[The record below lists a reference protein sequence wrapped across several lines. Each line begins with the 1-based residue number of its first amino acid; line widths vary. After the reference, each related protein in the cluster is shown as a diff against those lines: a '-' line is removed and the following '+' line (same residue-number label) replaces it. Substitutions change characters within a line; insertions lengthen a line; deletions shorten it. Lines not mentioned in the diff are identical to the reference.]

1 MRLILLLLLS
11 FSSFVF
17 AQTPAVV
24 QQDLMNFEPGELIVK
39 LKDDVDAGVYYEAN
53 GKAMSNFNIGELLG
67 IEEKVASSKVMF
79 HQNSIESSIQNQKR
93 LAAQYAA
100 QAAANPNNGY
110 QPEPPRSMKNVFV
123 ITTTNEQENIPMLVE
138 ELNNNPN
145 VDYAEPNYIYGIDDF
160 EVGEIITAEQASK
173 MTSSNSS
180 STTEVNDPLY
190 SSQSNITATNI
201 DDVWDQ
207 YTTGDGSQVIAILDT
222 GVDYTHPDLE
232 ANIWIN
238 EAELNGVEGY
248 DDDGNGYIDDI
259 RGWDFINIDN
269 APLDDNMHGTHVA
282 GIAGAVGNNGIGIAG
297 AAWDVKLMP
306 IKVFQSTGQ
315 GNSVTISEGIEY
327 AYYNGATVINMSFSS
342 ANESL
347 TMRLALENAYATAIL
362 VAASGNY
369 GIEIGPGLNPPRF
382 PFFPAAYSFVLGI
395 EANAPWSNY
404 DFHPYF
410 TVYPFL
416 YNYEITAPGSSITS
430 TIPGGGYT
438 SLNGTSMAAPLVSGA
453 LALYKEIKPD
463 DSKELMFGNLINTGH
478 EPYVDFL
485 AAVQAEPEPKLAI
498 ITYSTEDDLSQQ
510 NDNGYLEPGETIEIL
525 PLIKNYWGPTDD
537 VRVGIEFAEFE
548 DQTKATII
556 QDEIQIGS
564 ISAYSTLQDLNETL
578 KISISQDVAN
588 KVQIKFILTAWS
600 GPDQQNMSNP
610 LEITVEITNAIIF
623 EDYITEDFTLTND
636 KEWIFQNSMVI
647 TNGATLTIDPG
658 TIVRMSSQAKII
670 VCPTCSIFSN
680 GTADEPVKITGVSG
694 PGVSE
699 SYVYWG
705 GVVIEDDNDTRGEI
719 TLDDLNNDGV
729 EELVAEYGD
738 NSEILSSTDEMPN
751 SIAFQRAK
759 FFFTEFEYVMGVGI
773 GDYMYYGTALYQNCI
788 FSYNA
793 TDSYGGIFYGGD
805 GSIFIDKSLIT
816 RSGFYGLT
824 ALACFDRAFNCGV
837 IYRNT
842 NWIYNTHALP
852 FTFYNPGYEPLHIDF
867 SYLDENY
874 NSPLYHGQI
883 ETIVTN
889 NFTSPGNPGTYP
901 SLFLQ
906 MYGGTG
912 EETGVYPFP
921 NQFWFGTTSEQVL
934 RTMFYDYSNPR
945 PDNLSVGLIDYST
958 ANYIPYEDNHAVVWK
973 VEVNGYDAQDE
984 YELLDPLGVGTHEF
998 KVYFNREMDTSV
1010 DPQVSFGVV
1019 QPYNQNILNDG
1030 SWSED
1035 GKIYTVNHEINIGAA
1050 DGINRIRVQDAQDL
1064 DYFKIPIEDKRFNFL
1079 LQSAG
1084 SASTGF
1090 FAAGGLGKIDLEWV
1104 APSADE
1110 LDDVLGY
1117 NMYRYQIDE
1126 DGNESEPEQL
1136 NETLIIEDT
1145 DESTTGVY
1153 FTDYDVVEGQTY
1165 FYKYKILRTSFEE
1178 TDYSNTVSSAPLTST
1193 LGDSNGD
1200 FAVNVLDLVH
1210 DVDYILGNNPEP
1222 FIFVAGDVNAD
1233 NTINVLD
1240 IVGTVDIILN
1250 GDDGDSSSGS
1260 LDINFYPSEPIGY
1273 ADFSWEGNDLYVESM
1288 HSIGGLQLAFD
1299 ADFEYVLHDLPG
1311 VERLDYTQ
1319 DESKV
1324 LMLYSFNNTAIASTR
1339 TKLLTRLDSTKE
1351 IDIDLAVAGTTTG
1364 AKLTPRFK
1372 GGELDGIDS
1381 PFQSNSLEFLKLFPN
1396 PSNGDI
1402 TLEYYLP
1409 KNMDGAVAKVYDMVG
1424 RLVWVQDIDR
1434 EEGMQQTDLN
1444 LNSLQKGNYVVIISA
1459 GNNIGKQ
1466 LINHKLLILK

>member
-1 MRLILLLLLS
+1 MRLLLLLLT
-11 FSSFVF
+11 FSSIVI

-53 GKAMSNFNIGELLG
+53 GKATSNFNIGELLG

-138 ELNNNPN
+138 ELKNNPN

-160 EVGEIITAEQASK
+160 EVGEIITAEEASK
-173 MTSSNSS
+173 MTASNNSS
-180 STTEVNDPLY
+180 TIEVDDPLY

-248 DDDGNGYIDDI
+248 DDDGNGFVDDI

-315 GNSVTISEGIEY
+315 GNSTNIAAGVEY
-327 AYYNGATVINMSFSS
+327 ASNNGATIINMSFGSYAVS
-342 ANESL
+342 TTL
-347 TMRLALENAYATAIL
+347 KLALENAYITSIL
-362 VAASGNY
+362 VGASGNDK
-369 GIEIGPGLNPPRF
+369 ICIGPGICPDFQPSAPLYPG
-382 PFFPAAYSFVLGI
+382 AYNFVLGI
-395 EANAPWSNY
+395 EDAEGIYDNY
-404 DFHPYF
+404 DQDGSISTSYNS
-410 TVYPFL
+410 L
-416 YNYEITAPGSSITS
+416 LNYELKAPGLGIMS
-430 TIPGGGYT
+430 TIPGGGYGT
-438 SLNGTSMAAPLVSGA
+438 LTGTSMATPLVAGG
-453 LALYKEIKPD
+453 LALYNEQKPD
-463 DSKELMFGNLINTGH
+463 DSKELIFGNLINTSNGS
-478 EPYVDFL
+478 VDIL
-485 AAVQAEPEPKLAI
+485 AAIATEPTPQLTI
-498 ITYSTEDDLSQQ
+498 ISSDLRDTINNQ
-510 NDNGYLEPGETIEIL
+510 NGNSFFQPGETIEIL
-525 PLIKNYWGPTDD
+525 PLVRNYWGPTDD

-548 DQTKATII
+548 DQNKATII
-556 QDEIQIGS
+556 QNEIQIGS
-564 ISAYSTLQDLNETL
+564 ISAYATLQNLEETL
-578 KISISQDVAN
+578 KITISEGVAN
-588 KVQIKFILTAWS
+588 NVDIKFVLTAWS
-600 GPDQQNMSNP
+600 GPNQDYISEP
-610 LEITVEITNAIIF
+610 VEIVVNVKNSVLLHGV
-623 EDYITEDFTLTND
+623 ITEDLSLTNNQEYLVTD
-636 KEWIFQNSMVI
+636 NLIISGNAHINIE
-647 TNGATLTIDPG
+647 AG
-658 TIVRMSSQAKII
+658 TIVKVSDNISINFLDSSSLTAIGTKDNLIRFEAENIGWSGFNFSSTGQKILKFNHIYQIYDGHWINNYSNVSMEDILFFDCTNTSYAPAIYGIYESSLCSFERINFYENTYWHEIGNSSISGFMSNVNII
-670 VCPTCSIFSN
+670 NSN
-680 GTADEPVKITGVSG
+680 SLAPYEGVSQNRG
-694 PGVSE
+694 LRIEEIGGLDSFNVFNNIALATVGL
-699 SYVYWG
+699 YV
-705 GVVIEDDNDTRGEI
+705 N
-719 TLDDLNNDGV
+719 
-729 EELVAEYGD
+729 
-738 NSEILSSTDEMPN
+738 
-751 SIAFQRAK
+751 
-759 FFFTEFEYVMGVGI
+759 
-773 GDYMYYGTALYQNCI
+773 YGTSDPVYAY
-788 FSYNA
+788 F
-793 TDSYGGIFYGGD
+793 
-805 GSIFIDKSLIT
+805 GSSI
-816 RSGFYGLT
+816 
-824 ALACFDRAFNCGV
+824 
-837 IYRNT
+837 
-842 NWIYNTHALP
+842 
-852 FTFYNPGYEPLHIDF
+852 E
-867 SYLDENY
+867 
-874 NSPLYHGQI
+874 
-883 ETIVTN
+883 ETIRLGIYDL
-889 NFTSPGNPGTYP
+889 FSSSDYTSIVN
-901 SLFLQ
+901 LEQIALQ
-906 MYGGTG
+906 
-912 EETGVYPFP
+912 PFE
-921 NQFWFGTTSEQVL
+921 GAH
-934 RTMFYDYSNPR
+934 
-945 PDNLSVGLIDYST
+945 GI
-958 ANYIPYEDNHAVVWK
+958 VWK
-973 VEVNGYDAQDE
+973 VEVNGFDAQDE
-984 YELLDPLGVGTHEF
+984 YALMDPLGVGTHEF
-998 KVYFNREMDTSV
+998 KVYFNRAMDTSV
-1010 DPQVSFGVV
+1010 NPQVSYGVTI
-1019 QPYNQNILNDG
+1019 PYNQNIVTEEG
-1030 SWSED
+1030 TWSED
-1035 GKIYTVNHEINIGAA
+1035 GKIYTVNHSFKIGAA

-1064 DYFKIPIEDKRFNFL
+1064 DYFKIPVENSRFNFL

-1126 DGNESEPEQL
+1126 DGNESEPEKL
-1136 NETLIIEDT
+1136 NDSLIIEDT

-1200 FAVNVLDLVH
+1200 FDVNVLDLVH

-1250 GDDGDSSSGS
+1250 GDGGDVGGNSM
-1260 LDINFYPSEPIGY
+1260 DINFYPSEPIGY

-1299 ADFEYVLHDLPG
+1299 TDFEYVLHDLPG
-1311 VERLDYTQ
+1311 IERLDYTQ

-1381 PFQSNSLEFLKLFPN
+1381 PFQSNGLEFLKLFPN

-1424 RLVWVQDIDR
+1424 RLVWIQAIER
-1434 EEGMQQTDLN
+1434 EEGMQQADLN

-1459 GNNIGKQ
+1459 GNNSGEQ

>member
-1 MRLILLLLLS
+1 MRLLLLLLT

-79 HQNSIESSIQNQKR
+79 HQSSIESSIQNQKR

-123 ITTTNEQENIPMLVE
+123 ITTTNEQENIPMIVE
-138 ELNNNPN
+138 ELKNNPN

-180 STTEVNDPLY
+180 STIEVDDPLY

-248 DDDGNGYIDDI
+248 DDDGNGYVDDI
-259 RGWDFINIDN
+259 KGWDFHHQTNT
-269 APLDDNMHGTHVA
+269 PLDDNMHGTHVA

-306 IKVFQSTGQ
+306 IKVFQASGIGDSATIAQ
-315 GNSVTISEGIEY
+315 GVEY
-327 AYYNGATVINMSFSS
+327 AFSNGATILNMSFGSYG
-342 ANESL
+342 ESYTL
-347 TMRLALENAYATAIL
+347 KAALENAYGTSIL
-362 VAASGNY
+362 VAAAGNN
-369 GIEIGPGLNPPRF
+369 GICIGPG
-382 PFFPAAYSFVLGI
+382 PFCAPMYPAAYSFVLGV
-395 EANAPWSNY
+395 EAEESFSNY
-404 DFHPYF
+404 DQDGP
-410 TVYPFL
+410 VYSLYSSFL
-416 YNYEITAPGSSITS
+416 LNYELKAPGQEIIS
-430 TIPGGGYT
+430 TIPNGGYSNLT
-438 SLNGTSMAAPLVSGA
+438 GTSMATPLVSGA
-453 LALYKEIKPD
+453 LSLYNEYNAD
-463 DSKELMFGNLINTGH
+463 HTQELMFGNLINTSSDNW
-478 EPYVDFL
+478 VDFYAAMDADPIPDIKIL
-485 AAVQAEPEPKLAI
+485 TAAVSDTIPGNTYQDFEPD
-498 ITYSTEDDLSQQ
+498 S
-510 NDNGYLEPGETIEIL
+510 GETIHL
-525 PLIKNYWGPTDD
+525 YPTVKNYWGLSEG
-537 VRVGIEFAEFE
+537 VVISLELGGNELQNEYYNSII
-548 DQTKATII
+548 TIT
-556 QDEIQIGS
+556 QPETVTGS
-564 ISAYSTLQDLNETL
+564 ISAYATYQQLN
-578 KISISQDVAN
+578 
-588 KVQIKFILTAWS
+588 
-600 GPDQQNMSNP
+600 NP
-610 LEITVEITNAIIF
+610 LEFTI
-623 EDYITEDFTLTND
+623 EDDVAHNTQIEFILKAWDQNYPDQIHSIDFNLKIKNSIKLQGLIENDTILYAD
-636 KEWIFQNSMVI
+636 KEYLIDNIVI
-647 TNGATLTIDPG
+647 LKHANL
-658 TIVRMSSQAKII
+658 II
-670 VCPTCSIFSN
+670 KP
-680 GTADEPVKITGVSG
+680 
-694 PGVSE
+694 
-699 SYVYWG
+699 
-705 GVVIEDDNDTRGEI
+705 GVVIKFGENEVMGTTGQLQLYTESFTDPDTGQTYNKESKILALGTKDSLI
-719 TLDDLNNDGV
+719 TFKRDSYYNGTGQINGYSLGGSNGSTPSGLEGILNLDLNSIPVKLENGTVMAGSLCNYCDFKEGTMARNINLMNSKFQYTSSADAGQGPSLFAYRNNLTDYTNGGNYNSYPMSYGYGYVGMYYNNIANLHSQNSDWVSTTAFGMQWYDQYQQGNNYFNMSKILWTYIDGQG
-729 EELVAEYGD
+729 Y
-738 NSEILSSTDEMPN
+738 NSGLWDPVG
-751 SIAFQRAK
+751 FQAPSYSG
-759 FFFTEFEYVMGVGI
+759 FTEFEGVWI
-773 GDYMYYGTALYQNCI
+773 GAGTVEKLEELNIDA
-788 FSYNA
+788 F
-793 TDSYGGIFYGGD
+793 DGSYG
-805 GSIFIDKSLIT
+805 
-816 RSGFYGLT
+816 
-824 ALACFDRAFNCGV
+824 V
-837 IYRNT
+837 
-842 NWIYNTHALP
+842 W
-852 FTFYNPGYEPLHIDF
+852 E
-867 SYLDENY
+867 
-874 NSPLYHGQI
+874 
-883 ETIVTN
+883 
-889 NFTSPGNPGTYP
+889 
-901 SLFLQ
+901 
-906 MYGGTG
+906 
-912 EETGVYPFP
+912 
-921 NQFWFGTTSEQVL
+921 
-934 RTMFYDYSNPR
+934 YSNPR
-945 PDNLSVGLIDYST
+945 LT
-958 ANYIPYEDNHAVVWK
+958 PYEEAHGVVWK
-973 VEVNGYDAQDE
+973 ILVNNINSFDNYMGMFNN
-984 YELLDPLGVGTHEF
+984 PVSVGSHEF

-1010 DPQVSFGVV
+1010 SPLISYGVT
-1019 QPYNQNILNDG
+1019 QPFTQNFIEEEG
-1030 SWSED
+1030 EWSDD
-1035 GKIYTVNHEINIGAA
+1035 GKIYTVIHEIKIGNGTS
-1050 DGINRIRVQDAQDL
+1050 DGLNRIRVTQAIDAEDGWEIPKEDL
-1064 DYFKIPIEDKRFNFL
+1064 RFNML
-1079 LQSAG
+1079 IQSAG
-1084 SASTGF
+1084 SLSTGF

-1104 APSADE
+1104 APSGDE

-1126 DGNESEPEQL
+1126 DGNESEPEKL

-1178 TDYSNTVSSAPLTST
+1178 TDYSNTVSSSPLTST

-1200 FAVNVLDLVH
+1200 FDVNVLDLVH

-1250 GDDGDSSSGS
+1250 GDGGDVGGNSM
-1260 LDINFYPSEPIGY
+1260 DINFYPSEPIGY

-1381 PFQSNSLEFLKLFPN
+1381 PFQSNGLEFLKLFPN

-1424 RLVWVQDIDR
+1424 RLVWIQAIER
-1434 EEGMQQTDLN
+1434 GEGMQQADLN

-1459 GNNIGKQ
+1459 GNNSGEQ

>member
-1 MRLILLLLLS
+1 MKKLIILLS
-11 FSSFVF
+11 FSSFVI

-39 LKDDVDAGVYYEAN
+39 LKDNVDAGVYYEAN

-138 ELNNNPN
+138 ELNKNSN

-160 EVGEIITAEQASK
+160 EIGETITAEQASK

-180 STTEVNDPLY
+180 STIEVDDPLY

-222 GVDYTHPDLE
+222 GGDYTHPDLE
-232 ANIWIN
+232 ANTWIN
-238 EAELNGVEGY
+238 EAEFNGVEGY
-248 DDDGNGYIDDI
+248 DDDGNGYVDDI

-297 AAWDVKLMP
+297 AAWDVKLMH

-315 GNSVTISEGIEY
+315 GNSTTIAEGVEY
-327 AYYNGATVINMSFSS
+327 AYMNGATILNMSFGSYAESS
-342 ANESL
+342 TL
-347 TMRLALENAYATAIL
+347 RLALENAYSTSTL
-362 VAASGNY
+362 VAAAGNN
-369 GIEIGPGLNPPRF
+369 GIRIGPCPIYCF
-382 PFFPAAYSFVLGI
+382 PMYPAAYNYVIGVKTNTL
-395 EANAPWSNY
+395 WSNQ
-404 DFHPYF
+404 DFDGPIS
-410 TVYPFL
+410 TGWTIRL
-416 YNYEITAPGSSITS
+416 LNYELDAPATGIMS
-430 TIPGGGYT
+430 TIPGGGYAPLT
-438 SLNGTSMAAPLVSGA
+438 GTSMATPLVAGGV
-453 LALYKEIKPD
+453 ALYKEQKPD
-463 DSKELMFGNLINTGH
+463 DSGEILMGSLINTAGSPFVDILTAIET
-478 EPYVDFL
+478 EPT
-485 AAVQAEPEPKLAI
+485 PKLSV
-498 ITYSTEDDLSQQ
+498 ITSTQRDTINGQ
-510 NDNGYLEPGETIEIL
+510 NGNGYWEPGETIEIL
-525 PLIKNYWGPTDD
+525 PLVKNYWGPTED

-548 DQTKATII
+548 DTSKATIV

-564 ISAYSTLQDLNETL
+564 ISAYASLQDLYETL
-578 KISISQDVAN
+578 KITIAEGVAN
-588 KVQIKFILTAWS
+588 NVDIRFNLTAWS
-600 GPDQQNMSNP
+600 GTDQEYMSEPTEIVVNVKNSIL
-610 LEITVEITNAIIF
+610 LEGMISN
-623 EDYITEDFTLTND
+623 DMTLSPD
-636 KEWIFQNSMVI
+636 KEYLVVNNVI
-647 TNGATLTIDPG
+647 VNNNAVMTIEPG
-658 TIVRMSSQAKII
+658 TILKFSDGKRITFTENSKL
-670 VCPTCSIFSN
+670 VCN
-680 GTADEPVKITGVSG
+680 GTPENRIKLIAENLGWKGVFLSSDPPNDEWHTISFTEFKGLNITAYGFLSNSYKFLLEDSLFFDNFIIYNFTNCYNNDCLIRRVNYYDNTSFYNTFYDTNFLSGLPSSNDLYPYENIETNNSTYGYQQKIYDINYIGNNDISA
-694 PGVSE
+694 SE
-699 SYVYWG
+699 SSL
-705 GVVIEDDNDTRGEI
+705 EDHLIINGNSNTPIFPRLNAFNNPLIGNNYQIQDLTITAGWQGSDALTVKPLLYIGSSVEEIMDSRTRNY
-719 TLDDLNNDGV
+719 LNNDYASYALDWSDAATV
-729 EELVAEYGD
+729 
-738 NSEILSSTDEMPN
+738 P
-751 SIAFQRAK
+751 
-759 FFFTEFEYVMGVGI
+759 FEGAHGI
-773 GDYMYYGTALYQNCI
+773 
-788 FSYNA
+788 
-793 TDSYGGIFYGGD
+793 
-805 GSIFIDKSLIT
+805 
-816 RSGFYGLT
+816 
-824 ALACFDRAFNCGV
+824 
-837 IYRNT
+837 
-842 NWIYNTHALP
+842 
-852 FTFYNPGYEPLHIDF
+852 
-867 SYLDENY
+867 
-874 NSPLYHGQI
+874 
-883 ETIVTN
+883 
-889 NFTSPGNPGTYP
+889 
-901 SLFLQ
+901 
-906 MYGGTG
+906 
-912 EETGVYPFP
+912 
-921 NQFWFGTTSEQVL
+921 
-934 RTMFYDYSNPR
+934 
-945 PDNLSVGLIDYST
+945 
-958 ANYIPYEDNHAVVWK
+958 VWK

-984 YELLDPLGVGTHEF
+984 YALLDPIGVGEHEF
-998 KVYFNREMDTSV
+998 KVYFNRAMDTSV
-1010 DPQVSFGVV
+1010 DPQISYGVSIPFT
-1019 QPYNQNILNDG
+1019 QNLISEEG
-1030 SWSED
+1030 TWSSD
-1035 GKIYTVNHEINIGAA
+1035 GKTYTVLHTIRIGAA
-1050 DGINRIRVQDAQDL
+1050 DGINRIRVQGARDL
-1064 DYFKIPIEDKRFNFL
+1064 DLFDIPVEDTRFNML
-1079 LQSAG
+1079 VQSAG

-1090 FAAGGLGKIDLEWV
+1090 FATPGLGKIALEWA
-1104 APSADE
+1104 APSTDA

-1117 NMYRYQIDE
+1117 NMYRYQVDA
-1126 DGNESEPEQL
+1126 DGNEGDPTKL
-1136 NETLIIEDT
+1136 NESLIIEDT

-1153 FTDYDVVEGQTY
+1153 FTDYDVLEGQTY

-1200 FAVNVLDLVH
+1200 FDVNVLDLVH

-1250 GDDGDSSSGS
+1250 GDDGDVGGNSM
-1260 LDINFYPSEPIGY
+1260 DINFYPSEPIGY
-1273 ADFSWEGNDLYVESM
+1273 ADFSWDGNDLYVESM

-1372 GGELDGIDS
+1372 GGELDGIES
-1381 PFQSNSLEFLKLFPN
+1381 PFQSNGLEFLKLFPN
-1396 PSNGDI
+1396 PSNGEV

-1424 RLVWVQDIDR
+1424 RLVWIQAIER

-1459 GNNIGKQ
+1459 GNNSGEQ
-1466 LINHKLLILK
+1466 LINHKLLMLK

>member
-1 MRLILLLLLS
+1 MKKLIILLS
-11 FSSFVF
+11 FSSLVF

-79 HQNSIESSIQNQKR
+79 HQSSIESSIQNQKR

-123 ITTTNEQENIPMLVE
+123 ITTTNEQENIPILVE
-138 ELNNNPN
+138 ELKNNPN

-160 EVGEIITAEQASK
+160 EVGEIITAEEASK
-173 MTSSNSS
+173 MTASNSS
-180 STTEVNDPLY
+180 STIEVDDPLY

-248 DDDGNGYIDDI
+248 DDDGNGYVDDI

-306 IKVFQSTGQ
+306 IKVFQSSGV
-315 GNSVTISEGIEY
+315 GNSTNIASGVEY
-327 AYYNGATVINMSFSS
+327 ASTNGATIINMSFGSYAESS
-342 ANESL
+342 TL
-347 TMRLALENAYATAIL
+347 KLALENAYATSIL
-362 VAASGNY
+362 VGAAGNN
-369 GIEIGPGLNPPRF
+369 GICLGPGLGCA
-382 PFFPAAYSFVLGI
+382 PF
-395 EANAPWSNY
+395 
-404 DFHPYF
+404 
-410 TVYPFL
+410 YPGS
-416 YNYEITAPGSSITS
+416 YNYILGVQDRPLPVPYDTGYTNFDNDGPISTEYGNLLNYELFAPGTGIMS
-430 TIPGGGYT
+430 TIPNGGYAT
-438 SLNGTSMAAPLVSGA
+438 LTGTSMATPLVSGG
-453 LALYKEIKPD
+453 LALYYVQKPD
-463 DSKELMFGNLINTGH
+463 DSKELMFGNLINTSSN
-478 EPYVDFL
+478 YVNFNN
-485 AAVQAEPEPKLAI
+485 A
-498 ITYSTEDDLSQQ
+498 
-510 NDNGYLEPGETIEIL
+510 IEISPVPSL
-525 PLIKNYWGPTDD
+525 KVLTASLDDSSNDQNSNGLWEPNEIIEIFPLVKNYWGATED

-548 DQTKATII
+548 DTSKATII
-556 QDEIQIGS
+556 QNEIQIGS
-564 ISAYSTLQDLNETL
+564 MSAYSTLVDLEHSL
-578 KISISQDVAN
+578 KIILSDDLVDG
-588 KVQIKFILTAWS
+588 VDIKFNLISYVGDDEEYSSSTELVVNVTNGNLITGHYVDEVLILEENNYYIVS
-600 GPDQQNMSNP
+600 GVCVLENTKVIIEQGVTLEFDSNMTFMTIGSSHWEANGVNNNRITIKSSDGLSNP
-610 LEITVEITNAIIF
+610 KIPLGSQYPPSFYFQYYKLDIEDPMSGYNYSLNNENSLNGTGNYPRALSSYNYCDFIGVDTTWISGSNSSPTALFKNCNFKGDNIIYNGF
-623 EDYITEDFTLTND
+623 IYKSTIENPGSFPGNENNWNNVISGGAFGNCYGCIDVNDQDSNTIPFNTFNNFVGILPSYLTNTGSGNGG
-636 KEWIFQNSMVI
+636 KQYGNNNIIKYANNNSNLKIYDIGGM
-647 TNGATLTIDPG
+647 G
-658 TIVRMSSQAKII
+658 AKII
-670 VCPTCSIFSN
+670 NQTFGDANSSPPTLSPFMGPSTIEMFQEISVDIFN
-680 GTADEPVKITGVSG
+680 GGSTGIFD
-694 PGVSE
+694 
-699 SYVYWG
+699 W
-705 GVVIEDDNDTRGEI
+705 
-719 TLDDLNNDGV
+719 
-729 EELVAEYGD
+729 D
-738 NSEILSSTDEMPN
+738 NS
-751 SIAFQRAK
+751 A
-759 FFFTEFEYVMGVGI
+759 V
-773 GDYMYYGTALYQNCI
+773 AL
-788 FSYNA
+788 
-793 TDSYGGIFYGGD
+793 T
-805 GSIFIDKSLIT
+805 
-816 RSGFYGLT
+816 
-824 ALACFDRAFNCGV
+824 
-837 IYRNT
+837 
-842 NWIYNTHALP
+842 
-852 FTFYNPGYEPLHIDF
+852 
-867 SYLDENY
+867 
-874 NSPLYHGQI
+874 
-883 ETIVTN
+883 
-889 NFTSPGNPGTYP
+889 
-901 SLFLQ
+901 
-906 MYGGTG
+906 
-912 EETGVYPFP
+912 
-921 NQFWFGTTSEQVL
+921 
-934 RTMFYDYSNPR
+934 
-945 PDNLSVGLIDYST
+945 
-958 ANYIPYEDNHAVVWK
+958 PYEEAHAFVWK
-973 VEVNGYDAQDE
+973 VDINGINSFDNYNI
-984 YELLDPLGVGTHEF
+984 LDPIGVGTHEF

-1010 DPQVSFGVV
+1010 DPIISYGVTIRNK
-1019 QPYNQNILNDG
+1019 QTTINEEG
-1030 SWSED
+1030 FWSED
-1035 GKIYTVNHEINIGAA
+1035 GKIYTVNHEIKIGSA
-1050 DGINRIRVQDAQDL
+1050 DGINRIKVQNAQDL
-1064 DYFKIPIEDKRFNFL
+1064 DFFKIPTEQYRFNML
-1079 LQSAG
+1079 IQSAG

-1090 FAAGGLGKIDLEWV
+1090 LAQGGLGKIDLEWV

-1126 DGNESEPEQL
+1126 DGNESEPEKL

-1200 FAVNVLDLVH
+1200 FDVNVLDLVH
-1210 DVDYILGNNPEP
+1210 DVDYVLGNNPEP

-1250 GDDGDSSSGS
+1250 GDGGDVGGNSM
-1260 LDINFYPSEPIGY
+1260 DINFYPSEPIGY

-1381 PFQSNSLEFLKLFPN
+1381 PFQSNGLEFLKLFPN

-1424 RLVWVQDIDR
+1424 RLVWIQAIER
-1434 EEGMQQTDLN
+1434 EEGMQQADLN

-1459 GNNIGKQ
+1459 GNNSGEQ

>member
-1 MRLILLLLLS
+1 MKKLLALSLLLS
-11 FSSFVF
+11 QFIFS
-17 AQTPAVV
+17 QTPAVV

-53 GKAMSNFNIGELLG
+53 GKAMSNFNTGELLG

-79 HQNSIESSIQNQKR
+79 HQSSIESSIQNQKR

-100 QAAANPNNGY
+100 QAAANPNDGY
-110 QPEPPRSMKNVFV
+110 QPEPPKTMKNVFV
-123 ITTTNEQENIPMLVE
+123 LTTTSEQENILMLVE
-138 ELNNNPN
+138 ELKNNPN

-173 MTSSNSS
+173 MTASNSS
-180 STTEVNDPLY
+180 STIEVDDPLY

-222 GVDYTHPDLE
+222 GGDYTHPDLE
-232 ANIWIN
+232 ANTWTN

-297 AAWDVKLMP
+297 AAWDVKLMH

-315 GNSVTISEGIEY
+315 GNSITIAEGVEY
-327 AYYNGATVINMSFSS
+327 ASNNGATIINMSFGSFG
-342 ANESL
+342 ESFTL
-347 TMRLALENAYATAIL
+347 KLALENAYASATL
-362 VAASGNY
+362 VAAAGNDRTA
-369 GIEIGPGLNPPRF
+369 IGPCLACA
-382 PFFPAAYSFVLGI
+382 PFYPAAYNFVFGV
-395 EANAPWSNY
+395 EDFVNSYDNY
-404 DFHPYF
+404 DQDGPTFSGY
-410 TVYPFL
+410 TSL
-416 YNYEITAPGSSITS
+416 LNYELQAPGTSIMS

-438 SLNGTSMAAPLVSGA
+438 PLTGTSMATPLVAGG
-453 LALYKEIKPD
+453 LALYNQINPD
-463 DSKELMFGNLINTGH
+463 DSKELTIGTLISTSN
-478 EPYVDFL
+478 PNIDFL
-485 AAVQAEPEPKLAI
+485 TALVTDPIP
-498 ITYSTEDDLSQQ
+498 DLRVINFISRDTINNQ
-510 NDNGYLEPGETIEIL
+510 NGNTFFEPGETIEIL
-525 PLIKNYWGPTDD
+525 PLVKNYWGPTDD

-548 DQTKATII
+548 DTSKATIVN
-556 QDEIQIGS
+556 DEIQIGS
-564 ISAYSTLQDLNETL
+564 ISAYATLQDLYETL
-578 KISISQDVAN
+578 KITISEGVAN
-588 KVQIKFILTAWS
+588 NVDIKFKLTAWS
-600 GPDQQNMSNP
+600 GSDQEYMSEP
-610 LEITVEITNAIIF
+610 TEIVINVKNSILLYGVYN
-623 EDYITEDFTLTND
+623 EDMTLTSDQEYLVTQNLIFMGNSVLTIEPGSRLVFSDGTTLIMQENSKLICNGTND
-636 KEWIFQNSMVI
+636 ELI
-647 TNGATLTIDPG
+647 TLTSEANGWNGFYFPSQTRSEISY
-658 TIVRMSSQAKII
+658 TIIENIYLFGSSTDVLFKHDSDNVDIED
-670 VCPTCSIFSN
+670 SIFSN
-680 GTADEPVKITGVSG
+680 LSISRFDSNYPSILGTGQANFSCLRCNIDQ
-694 PGVSE
+694 
-699 SYVYWG
+699 SY
-705 GVVIEDDNDTRGEI
+705 I
-719 TLDDLNNDGV
+719 
-729 EELVAEYGD
+729 
-738 NSEILSSTDEMPN
+738 
-751 SIAFQRAK
+751 SINI
-759 FFFTEFEYVMGVGI
+759 FEYDNGPNWFPDITDVNITNIRNNGYSNDKG
-773 GDYMYYGTALYQNCI
+773 ALS
-788 FSYNA
+788 FGR
-793 TDSYGGIFYGGD
+793 DLD
-805 GSIFIDKSLIT
+805 L
-816 RSGFYGLT
+816 LT
-824 ALACFDRAFNCGV
+824 ETLSVN
-837 IYRNT
+837 ILN
-842 NWIYNTHALP
+842 IYNIYADRVAWA
-852 FTFYNPGYEPLHIDF
+852 I
-867 SYLDENY
+867 SAVENEVIP
-874 NSPLYHGQI
+874 N
-883 ETIVTN
+883 VTA
-889 NFTSPGNPGTYP
+889 YI
-901 SLFLQ
+901 
-906 MYGGTG
+906 
-912 EETGVYPFP
+912 
-921 NQFWFGTTSEQVL
+921 GTTDADRINE
-934 RTMFYDYSNPR
+934 
-945 PDNLSVGLIDYST
+945 LIWDSFGNNST
-958 ANYIPYEDNHAVVWK
+958 SALVDRSYISHVPYEGAHGIVWK

-984 YELLDPLGVGTHEF
+984 YALLDPLGVGTHEF

-1010 DPQVSFGVV
+1010 DPQVYYGVTI
-1019 QPYNQNILNDG
+1019 PYNQKIISEQG
-1030 SWSED
+1030 TWSED
-1035 GKIYTVNHEINIGAA
+1035 GKIYTVTHEINIGAA

-1064 DYFKIPIEDKRFNFL
+1064 DYFKIPVEDSRFNFL

-1126 DGNESEPEQL
+1126 DGVESDPEQL

-1153 FTDYDVVEGQTY
+1153 FTDYDVAEGQTY

-1200 FAVNVLDLVH
+1200 FDVNVLDLVH

-1250 GDDGDSSSGS
+1250 GDGGDVGGNSM
-1260 LDINFYPSEPIGY
+1260 DINFYPSAPVGY

-1288 HSIGGLQLAFD
+1288 HSIGGLQLAFES
-1299 ADFEYVLHDLPG
+1299 DFEYVLHELPG

-1381 PFQSNSLEFLKLFPN
+1381 PFQSSNLEFLSIYPN
-1396 PSNGDI
+1396 PSSGEVNMK
-1402 TLEYYLP
+1402 YYLP
-1409 KNMDGAVAKVYDMVG
+1409 EQMDGVVAKVYDMLG
-1424 RLVWVQDIDR
+1424 RLVHIGLL
-1434 EEGMQQTDLN
+1434 ENKEGASESQMQLN
-1444 LNSLQKGNYVVIISA
+1444 TLQKGNYIVLISA
-1459 GNNIGKQ
+1459 DKDGGTKHIANKM
-1466 LINHKLLILK
+1466 LIIK

>member
-1 MRLILLLLLS
+1 MKKLLALSLLLS
-11 FSSFVF
+11 QFIFS
-17 AQTPAVV
+17 QTPAVV

-79 HQNSIESSIQNQKR
+79 HQSSIESSTQNQKR

-123 ITTTNEQENIPMLVE
+123 ITTTNEQENILMLVE
-138 ELNNNPN
+138 ELKNNPN

-173 MTSSNSS
+173 MTASNSS
-180 STTEVNDPLY
+180 STIEVDDPLY

-222 GVDYTHPDLE
+222 GGDYTHPDLE
-232 ANIWIN
+232 ANTWIN

-297 AAWDVKLMP
+297 AAWDVKLMH

-315 GNSVTISEGIEY
+315 GNSTNIAAGVEY
-327 AYYNGATVINMSFSS
+327 ASNNGATIINMSFGSYAES
-342 ANESL
+342 ATL
-347 TMRLALENAYATAIL
+347 KLALENAYTTSTL
-362 VAASGNY
+362 VAASGNN
-369 GIEIGPGLNPPRF
+369 GIPIGPCPICAR
-382 PFFPAAYSFVLGI
+382 FFPAAYNYVLGV
-395 EANAPWSNY
+395 EDFTGGYDNY
-404 DFHPYF
+404 DQDGPIF
-410 TVYPFL
+410 TL
-416 YNYEITAPGSSITS
+416 YEGLMNYELQAPGSSIMS
-430 TIPGGGYT
+430 TIPNGGYVAIT
-438 SLNGTSMAAPLVSGA
+438 GTSMATPLVSGG
-453 LALYKEIKPD
+453 LALYREVKPD
-463 DSKELMFGNLINTGH
+463 DSGELMIGSLINTSTPNVDILSAIET
-478 EPYVDFL
+478 EPYPL
-485 AAVQAEPEPKLAI
+485 MAVMLTTTRDTI
-498 ITYSTEDDLSQQ
+498 NNQ
-510 NDNGYLEPGETIEIL
+510 NGNGFIEPGETIEIL
-525 PLIKNYWGPTDD
+525 PTVKNYWGPTED

-548 DQTKATII
+548 DQSKATII
-556 QDEIQIGS
+556 QNEIQIGS
-564 ISAYSTLQDLNETL
+564 ISAYANLQDLFETL
-578 KISISQDVAN
+578 KIQISEGVAN
-588 KVQIKFILTAWS
+588 NVDIRFVLTAWS
-600 GPDQQNMSNP
+600 GPDQEYMSDP
-610 LEITVEITNAIIF
+610 VEFVINVKNSILLYGLLQ
-623 EDYITEDFTLTND
+623 EDMTLTAD
-636 KEWIFQNSMVI
+636 KEYLVSDDLVI
-647 TNGATLTIDPG
+647 GEGYTLTINPG
-658 TIVRMSSQAKII
+658 VTLKISDYKKI
-670 VCPTCSIFSN
+670 RVTGNIYAVGTPLLPIYFLPENNYWEGFAVPGNSIFRYCHFRSILSDNIFGLFLDDSFLEVSN
-680 GTADEPVKITGVSG
+680 SQFFDIKANFFMKHPNLFMYNNITNVVWGEMFQFGYGYGPYSLNTLSSNIMFNNFVQNNFQNNNGNFSGFDFDWKGGSKTPHWDNSNIDISQNNMFNNKGGASFKINGSVDRFFQGLNYFGSSNEATINENIIDYFEDNGL
-694 PGVSE
+694 
-699 SYVYWG
+699 
-705 GVVIEDDNDTRGEI
+705 GVVYLGSNYLTEP
-719 TLDDLNNDGV
+719 
-729 EELVAEYGD
+729 
-738 NSEILSSTDEMPN
+738 SEG
-751 SIAFQRAK
+751 AH
-759 FFFTEFEYVMGVGI
+759 GI
-773 GDYMYYGTALYQNCI
+773 
-788 FSYNA
+788 
-793 TDSYGGIFYGGD
+793 
-805 GSIFIDKSLIT
+805 
-816 RSGFYGLT
+816 
-824 ALACFDRAFNCGV
+824 
-837 IYRNT
+837 
-842 NWIYNTHALP
+842 
-852 FTFYNPGYEPLHIDF
+852 
-867 SYLDENY
+867 
-874 NSPLYHGQI
+874 
-883 ETIVTN
+883 
-889 NFTSPGNPGTYP
+889 
-901 SLFLQ
+901 
-906 MYGGTG
+906 
-912 EETGVYPFP
+912 
-921 NQFWFGTTSEQVL
+921 
-934 RTMFYDYSNPR
+934 
-945 PDNLSVGLIDYST
+945 
-958 ANYIPYEDNHAVVWK
+958 VWK

-984 YELLDPLGVGTHEF
+984 YALLDPLGVGTHEF

-1010 DPQVSFGVV
+1010 NPQISYGVTI
-1019 QPYNQNILNDG
+1019 PYNQKIITETG
-1030 SWSED
+1030 TWSED
-1035 GKIYTVNHEINIGAA
+1035 GKIYTVTHEIKVSGA

-1064 DYFKIPIEDKRFNFL
+1064 DYFKIPVEDSRFNFL

-1090 FAAGGLGKIDLEWV
+1090 LAQGGLGKIDLEWV
-1104 APSADE
+1104 APSADA

-1117 NMYRYQIDE
+1117 NMYRYQVDA
-1126 DGNESEPEQL
+1126 DGNEGDPTKL
-1136 NETLIIEDT
+1136 NESLIIEDT

-1153 FTDYDVVEGQTY
+1153 FTDYDVVEGETY

-1200 FAVNVLDLVH
+1200 FDVNVLDLVH

-1250 GDDGDSSSGS
+1250 GDGGDTGSGS
-1260 LDINFYPSEPIGY
+1260 LDPNFYPSQAIGY
-1273 ADFSWEGNDLYVESM
+1273 ADFSWDGNDLYVESM
-1288 HSIGGLQLAFD
+1288 HNIGGIQLAFD
-1299 ADFEYVLHDLPG
+1299 ADFEYILHDLPG

-1381 PFQSNSLEFLKLFPN
+1381 PFQSNGLEFLKLFPN
-1396 PSNGDI
+1396 PSNGAI

-1424 RLVWVQDIDR
+1424 RLVWIQAIER

-1459 GNNIGKQ
+1459 GNNSGEQ